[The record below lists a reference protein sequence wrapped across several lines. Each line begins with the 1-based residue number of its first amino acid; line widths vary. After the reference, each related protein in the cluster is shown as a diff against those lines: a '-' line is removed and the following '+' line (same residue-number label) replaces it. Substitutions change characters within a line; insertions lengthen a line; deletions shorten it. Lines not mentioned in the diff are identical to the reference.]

1 MMKSWAE
8 YFELSKNRGPNP
20 ILENALKLVV
30 ERQHALDLGAGS
42 LKDSKFMLS
51 VGFEKVTAIDAEP
64 ASRKYRCKIPT
75 KQLAIQIKT
84 FEGLKLK
91 PNTYNFISAQYALPF
106 TSPPHLPA
114 LIKQIQN
121 SLKPNGIFCAQFF
134 GINDDWSKTEKQ
146 ITFVKRSELK
156 TLLQPLDTIYFK
168 EKKFLGKTID
178 NTAKNWHLFEIIAI
192 KTPTIIKA

>member
-8 YFELSKNRGPNP
+8 YFELSKNRSPNP
-20 ILENALKLVV
+20 LLENAIKLVV
-30 ERQHALDLGAGS
+30 SREHALDLGAGS

-51 VGFEKVTAIDAEP
+51 IGFQKVTAIDAEP
-64 ASRKYRCKIPT
+64 ASRKYRCKIAT
-75 KQLAIQIKT
+75 KQLAIQIKA
-84 FEGLKLK
+84 FESLKLK

-134 GINDDWSKTEKQ
+134 GIDDEWNKTEKQ
-146 ITFVKRSELK
+146 MTFVKRSELK
-156 TLLQPLDTIYFK
+156 TLLRPLDTIYFK
-168 EKKFLGKTID
+168 EKKFIGGSID
-178 NTAKNWHLFEIIAI
+178 NIAKHWHLFEVIAI
-192 KTPTIIKA
+192 KTPTSIKA